1 MLTIILLATI
11 VPLLTGVAYV
21 ALRNRFPERLADIR
35 GIALQTVIVIVVLL
49 AIAGAVAGV
58 LISRGDQAVADLER
72 QDIDRPTTPAEIKA
86 ITSRTECVRWNYEWD
101 EGAPDAS
108 PPVTAHCQSG

>member
-11 VPLLTGVAYV
+11 APILTGVAYV
-21 ALRNRFPERLADIR
+21 ALRNTFPQRVADIR

-58 LISRGDQAVADLER
+58 LISRGDQAVAILKR
-72 QDIDRPTTPAEIKA
+72 QNIVSRP
-86 ITSRTECVRWNYEWD
+86 
-101 EGAPDAS
+101 AS
-108 PPVTAHCQSG
+108 

>member
-1 MLTIILLATI
+1 MLSIILLATI
-11 VPLLTGVAYV
+11 VPILTGVAYIT
-21 ALRNRFPERLADIR
+21 LRNRLPQRVADIR

-72 QDIDRPTTPAEIKA
+72 QNIGEPPAVGDIESA
-86 ITSRTECVRWNYEWD
+86 SECVRWGYTWNP
-101 EGAPDAS
+101 GNPDAN
-108 PPVTAHCQSG
+108 PVVAAVCE

>member
-11 VPLLTGVAYV
+11 APILTGVAYIT
-21 ALRNRFPERLADIR
+21 LRNRLPQRVADIR

-58 LISRGDQAVADLER
+58 LISRGDQAVADLQR
-72 QDIDRPTTPAEIKA
+72 QDIDQPPAAEDVVSA
-86 ITSRTECVRWNYEWD
+86 SVCVRWGYTWFGFVDTNGDGEVD
-101 EGAPDAS
+101 GDDDDP
-108 PPVTAHCQSG
+108 CQ

>member
-11 VPLLTGVAYV
+11 LPILTGVVYV
-21 ALRNRFPERLADIR
+21 ALRNRFPQRVADIR

-72 QDIDRPTTPAEIKA
+72 QDIARPPVANVTT
-86 ITSRTECVRWNYEWD
+86 RTECVRWGYEWD
-101 EGAPDAS
+101 DGTNSTATTVA
-108 PPVTAHCQSG
+108 AHCQ

>member
-1 MLTIILLATI
+1 MLTIILFATI
-11 VPLLTGVAYV
+11 VPILTGVAYV
-21 ALRNRFPERLADIR
+21 TLRNRFPQRVADIR

-72 QDIDRPTTPAEIKA
+72 QNIVQPEPAGLTRSECLRWGYKWDTDPDPAKCIESTSPTTAA
-86 ITSRTECVRWNYEWD
+86 
-101 EGAPDAS
+101 
-108 PPVTAHCQSG
+108 QS

>member
-11 VPLLTGVAYV
+11 VPILTGVAYV
-21 ALRNRFPERLADIR
+21 ALRNTFPQRVADIR

-58 LISRGDQAVADLER
+58 LISRGNETVARLEGQDLGVYVPQYATQAPCENAGFVWDVDGRDDVA
-72 QDIDRPTTPAEIKA
+72 TTLGDNGCY
-86 ITSRTECVRWNYEWD
+86 TE
-101 EGAPDAS
+101 
-108 PPVTAHCQSG
+108 